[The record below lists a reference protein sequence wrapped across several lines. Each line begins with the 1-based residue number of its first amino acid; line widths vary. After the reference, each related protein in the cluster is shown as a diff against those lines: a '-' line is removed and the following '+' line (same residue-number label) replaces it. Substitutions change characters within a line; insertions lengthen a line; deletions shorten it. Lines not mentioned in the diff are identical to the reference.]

1 MAPQGDTKSMT
12 LRIDETL
19 AERVRTIAEVEET
32 TVSDVI
38 RDALAEHVERRR
50 SDPGVSDDAQAQ
62 PSAPSGTAE
71 HARRRL
77 SDLSRTRRCACHR
90 VRGSRA

>member
-1 MAPQGDTKSMT
+1 MT

-19 AERVRTIAEVEET
+19 AERVRTIAEVEEA

-50 SDPGVSDDAQAQ
+50 SDPEFQAMLKRNLQ
-62 PSAPSGTAE
+62 RHE
-71 HARRRL
+71 ELL
-77 SDLSRTRRCACHR
+77 SMLTD
-90 VRGSRA
+90 G

>member
-12 LRIDETL
+12 LRMDEGL
-19 AERVRTIAEVEET
+19 ASKVRTIAEVDGT

-50 SDPGVSDDAQAQ
+50 RDPEFQ
-62 PSAPSGTAE
+62 PGMLKRNLQRHQE
-71 HARRRL
+71 LL
-77 SDLSRTRRCACHR
+77 SMLAD
-90 VRGSRA
+90 G